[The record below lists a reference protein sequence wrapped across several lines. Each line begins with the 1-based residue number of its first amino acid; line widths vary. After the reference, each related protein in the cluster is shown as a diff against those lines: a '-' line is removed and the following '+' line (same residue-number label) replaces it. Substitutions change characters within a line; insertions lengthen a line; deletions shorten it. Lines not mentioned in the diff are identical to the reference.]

1 MAQEPSPGMLGG
13 VPDQRHSTHEG
24 PEAGGL
30 LGLATSE
37 RVLAGFHPADLVLQ
51 VYLDRCIY
59 LDSLEVPI
67 LLKDKHGM
75 SYLSEI
81 GQSETEGRP
90 AFWRCLV
97 SAWLSCWPSSVLC
110 LCFWYCN
117 PFFPWY
123 RDGLLM
129 WNQGWQ
135 ANLAESKLDIFHNSV
150 IVFDH

>member
-97 SAWLSCWPSSVLC
+97 SAWLSCWLSSVLC
-110 LCFWYCN
+110 LVSGTVT
-117 PFFPWY
+117 P
-123 RDGLLM
+123 
-129 WNQGWQ
+129 
-135 ANLAESKLDIFHNSV
+135 SFHG
-150 IVFDH
+150 IGMGC